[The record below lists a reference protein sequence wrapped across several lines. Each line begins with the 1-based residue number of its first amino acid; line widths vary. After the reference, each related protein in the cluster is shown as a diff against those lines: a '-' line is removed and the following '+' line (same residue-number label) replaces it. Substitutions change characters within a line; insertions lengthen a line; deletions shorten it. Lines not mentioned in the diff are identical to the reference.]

1 MSLLVLE
8 TLFSVIRISFFDP
21 IFLNDVVGVV
31 VGVLTLTSF
40 LLPNFLKAAEFLK
53 GVKMFVLAFTDEE
66 GRFSFSLGECS

>member
-8 TLFSVIRISFFDP
+8 TLFSVIRISFLDP

-53 GVKMFVLAFTDEE
+53 GVKMFVLGFTDEE

>member
-8 TLFSVIRISFFDP
+8 TLFSVIRISFLDP

-53 GVKMFVLAFTDEE
+53 GVKIFVLTFTDEE